1 MKPFFSSAVKGCC
14 WILGLSALSLSSQAA
29 LSIEQLPRTVHMGWS
44 DDQARQVMTERED
57 LDELAVDVRQLPT
70 RLATQPPAATLT
82 TIVERVRTT
91 GGQLTQDAVQKVQEA
106 LSLSA
111 NAALVMD
118 GSSGDVLYGKKADQ
132 ALPMASITKLMTAM
146 VVADARLDMAEQIVL
161 EPSDFVGPKT
171 ASSNLRVGDTLNR
184 AEMMLMALMKS
195 ENPAAK
201 SLART
206 YPGGYTAFV
215 RAMNA
220 KSKSLGMTSAFFG
233 DPTGLDVRNV
243 ASPRDLARM
252 VSAAYDYGVIRQFST
267 QQSYDFNLGS
277 RILRANN
284 TNSLVRNG
292 GWNIGL
298 SKTGYINEAG
308 RCVVMQAQVNQ
319 RPAVIVLMG
328 ANSSQNRAG
337 DATRILSWLQNRFT
351 R

>member
-1 MKPFFSSAVKGCC
+1 MKPFFLSAVKGCC
-14 WILGLSALSLSSQAA
+14 WMIGLSTLSLSVQAA
-29 LSIEQLPRTVHMGWS
+29 LTIEQQPRTAQMGWS
-44 DDQARQVMTERED
+44 DDQARQMMSEGETFN
-57 LDELAVDVRQLPT
+57 ELAVDVRQLPT
-70 RLATQPPAATLT
+70 RPVVPTPPATLT
-82 TIVERVRTT
+82 TIVEQVRS
-91 GGQLTQDAVQKVQEA
+91 GSEAAVQKVQNV
-106 LSLSA
+106 LSLNA
-111 NAALVMD
+111 NAAVVMD
-118 GSSGDVLYGKKADQ
+118 GSSGDILYGKKTDQ
-132 ALPMASITKLMTAM
+132 VLPMASITKVMTAM
-146 VVADARLDMAEQIVL
+146 VVADARLDMAEKIVL
-161 EPSDFVGPKT
+161 QPDDFVGPKS

-206 YPGGYTAFV
+206 YPGGYNAFM

-220 KSKSLGMTSAFFG
+220 KAKALGMTTAFFG
-233 DPTGLDVRNV
+233 DPTGLDSRNS

-267 QQSYDFNLGS
+267 QQSYDFNLGT
-277 RILRANN
+277 RVLRAGN

-292 GWNIGL
+292 QWNIGL

-328 ANSSQNRAG
+328 ANSSQSRAG
-337 DATRILSWLQNRFT
+337 DATRILSWLQDRFT